1 MLAKRVEKKK
11 APSKHQLALIAKRK
25 AAKRGK
31 DAYVNEKMTLPDAVS
46 VLRVRLPSLYV
57 QRRSLVVFCNVRQ

>member
-25 AAKRGK
+25 AARRGK
-31 DAYVNEKMTLPDAVS
+31 DAYANEKMSLADAIS
-46 VLRVRLPSLYV
+46 VLRVGLLSLA
-57 QRRSLVVFCNVRQ
+57 RSVSLTHHIRQ